1 MVAGDEEEEVEEAE
15 AEEEGLEEVA
25 GVAEAE
31 VNQIQPQPLTPA
43 TQARATRPLSGGH
56 SLPMRWL
63 SAEPPGP
70 TTLGLAQLE
79 L

>member
-1 MVAGDEEEEVEEAE
+1 MLAGDEEEEVEE

-31 VNQIQPQPLTPA
+31 VNQTQPQPLTPA
-43 TQARATRPLSGGH
+43 TQARATRPLNGGH
-56 SLPMRWL
+56 SLWMRWL
-63 SAEPPGP
+63 SAEQPGQ